1 MWEVF
6 FSPRTLLGSQGIFV
20 PRELEVE
27 HAVGDERLLG
37 MVVFVV
43 DGANDGVG
51 VDFDLKLLEEVVD
64 VGA

>member
-1 MWEVF
+1 M
-6 FSPRTLLGSQGIFV
+6 LGSQGIFV